1 MDFEPPH
8 DDEGSPKKY
17 FLELVN
23 LPVKCSCFEFVR
35 VVTALVSRCGDE

>member
-1 MDFEPPH
+1 MVGVDFEPPH
-8 DDEGSPKKY
+8 DDEGG
-17 FLELVN
+17 VN